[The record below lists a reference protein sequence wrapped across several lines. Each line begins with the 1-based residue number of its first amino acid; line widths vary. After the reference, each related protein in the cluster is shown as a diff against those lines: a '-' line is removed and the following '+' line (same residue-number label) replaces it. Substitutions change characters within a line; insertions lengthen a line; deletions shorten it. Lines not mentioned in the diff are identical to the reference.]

1 MIKQQAWIPVFAGIT
16 AAIVALFGCV
26 PALAE
31 RADKNKPINLEAD
44 SMTHDEARQT
54 STLEGAVLLT
64 KGTLVLRAN
73 RVEVRKDA
81 QENQFMVA
89 TAKAGERVL
98 FRQKR
103 EGLDEFMEGEAAR
116 IDYDGKL
123 DVVRL
128 TGNAVMRRLRGATL
142 ADESVGNVIVFN
154 NITETLTIN
163 GTPATDKQAA
173 QRVRIMLS
181 PKEDKAAPPVP
192 TGGVAAPS
200 LRPAQQVK

>member
-1 MIKQQAWIPVFAGIT
+1 MILRQKFLIV
-16 AAIVALFGCV
+16 VALLACV

-44 SMTHDEARQT
+44 SMSHDEVRQA
-54 STLEGAVLLT
+54 SVLEGGVLLT
-64 KGTLVLRAN
+64 KGTLLLRAH

-81 QENQFMVA
+81 QENQFMLA

-103 EGLDEFMEGEAAR
+103 EGLDEFMEGEASR
-116 IDYDGKL
+116 IEYDGKL

-128 TGNAVMRRLRGATL
+128 SGNAVMRRLRGATL
-142 ADESVGNVIVFN
+142 ADESIGSVIVFN

-163 GTPATDKQAA
+163 GAPASSTQPA

-181 PKEDKAAPPVP
+181 PKEDKAAAPAPA
-192 TGGVAAPS
+192 GGVASPA
-200 LRPAQQVK
+200 LRPALQVK

>member
-1 MIKQQAWIPVFAGIT
+1 LNAKHFFLV
-16 AAIVALFGCV
+16 VALVACSAVF
-26 PALAE
+26 AE

-54 STLEGAVLLT
+54 STLEGGVVLT

-81 QENQFMVA
+81 QENQFMTA
-89 TAKAGERVL
+89 TAKTGERVL

-103 EGLDEFMEGEAAR
+103 EGLDEFMEGEASR
-116 IDYDGKL
+116 IEYDGKQ

-128 TGNAVMRRLRGATL
+128 SGNAVMRRLRGSLL
-142 ADESVGNVIVFN
+142 ADESVGSVIVFN

-163 GTPATDKQAA
+163 GAAATSSQPA

-181 PKEDKAAPPVP
+181 PKEDKTAPPQP
-192 TGGVAAPS
+192 TGGVAVPVLRPS
-200 LRPAQQVK
+200 LLVK

>member
-1 MIKQQAWIPVFAGIT
+1 MALAVLCGAAW
-16 AAIVALFGCV
+16 
-26 PALAE
+26 AE

-54 STLEGAVLLT
+54 TVLEGGVVLT
-64 KGTLVLRAN
+64 KGTLVLRAD

-81 QENQFMVA
+81 QENQFMTA
-89 TAKAGERVL
+89 TGKAGARVF

-128 TGNAVMRRLRGATL
+128 SGQAVMRRLRGAVL
-142 ADESVGNVIVFN
+142 ADESIGSVIVFN
-154 NITETLTIN
+154 NLSETLTLT
-163 GTPATDKQAA
+163 GAVATSAAPA
-173 QRVRIMLS
+173 QRVRMMLS
-181 PKEDKAAPPVP
+181 PQSPQSPKADA
-192 TGGVAAPS
+192 
-200 LRPAQQVK
+200 R